1 MVEPGKKKK
10 IDHTYSVIII
20 GDQAVGKT
28 SFLRVFQTPE
38 QGLQPHS
45 TTLSVDFFTKEFEV
59 DDRKIRL

>member
-45 TTLSVDFFTKEFEV
+45 TTLSVDFFTKEF
-59 DDRKIRL
+59 